1 LGKRLKNTCIYLG
14 VRLLLGLLRLLG
26 LGLARRLGRALGRLA
41 LRLGRVERRRTLAN
55 LALAFPE
62 LDEAARLALA
72 RAVFAHLGE
81 CVAELVHIRR
91 LEPLTEHARLSPESR
106 AVLDRLFARG
116 QGVVFVTG
124 HLGNWELMA
133 RAMAAHGYGVNTIG
147 QRTYDPRLT
156 ELLARF
162 RVAGRVNTLWRGEP
176 RLMARMGEAL
186 ARNEL
191 MGLLI
196 DQDTDVPGAFVPFF
210 GRLAFTPTAAAAL
223 ARHTG
228 APLVT
233 GFNHRCPQGGYEIS
247 VEELVLAPAA
257 GADPD
262 LVLARDTAEMTARIE
277 RQLRAHPAQWVWMHR
292 RWSTRPPGEG
302 SPP

>member
-1 LGKRLKNTCIYLG
+1 VGKRLKNTCIYLG
-14 VRLLLGLLRLLG
+14 VRLLLGLLGLVG
-26 LGLARRLGRALGRLA
+26 LGLARRLGRSLGRLA
-41 LRLGRVERRRTLAN
+41 FRLGRVERRRTLAN

-62 LDEAARLALA
+62 LSEAERLALG
-72 RAVFAHLGE
+72 RAVCAHLGE
-81 CVAELVHIRR
+81 CVAELVHIHR
-91 LEPLTEHARLSPESR
+91 LEPLTEHARITPESR
-106 AVLDRLFARG
+106 AVLDRLFTRG

-133 RAMAAHGYGVNTIG
+133 RAVAAHGYPVNTIG
-147 QRTYDPRLT
+147 QRSYDPRFTRLI
-156 ELLARF
+156 ARF
-162 RVAGRVNTLWRGEP
+162 REAGRVNTLWRGEP
-176 RLMARMGEAL
+176 RLMASMGAVL

-196 DQDTDVPGAFVPFF
+196 DQDTDVPGVFVPFF
-210 GRLAFTPTAAAAL
+210 GRLAYTPTAAAAL

-233 GFNHRCPQGGYEIS
+233 GFNHRLPQGGYEITI
-247 VEELVLAPAA
+247 EELALSAE
-257 GADPD
+257 ADPD
-262 LVLARDTAEMTARIE
+262 LALARDTAELTARIE

-292 RWSTRPPGEG
+292 RWRTRPPEEG